1 MEFFTSPHNSVK
13 IAFDIFPSTSEKGRI
28 LFLTGRAEY
37 YLKYERFFNLMN
49 ENGFSVYAMD
59 HRGQGASG
67 RMLEN
72 PQKGYVE
79 NFDFFVE
86 DADFFLKN
94 IVLKDIPGHVPV
106 FSISHSMGGAVS
118 LLLGMKNPGL
128 FQKMVFCSPMWGINF
143 GKTPEKAV
151 FFLST
156 MMCLLGKGKNYAP
169 GKGDYDQKTAFENN
183 RLTHDPELFSK
194 QKSFLHEH
202 PSFVL
207 GGPTNR
213 WVNESLKAI
222 KKIKNNK
229 LQPGCP
235 VLLLQ
240 AGADLVVSNAN
251 QDIIIKK
258 IELSTRIV
266 IKNSWHELL
275 YEEKTIYSQTVSQI
289 LNFLHY

>member
-1 MEFFTSPHNSVK
+1 MEFFTSPHNSIK
-13 IAFDIFPSTSEKGRI
+13 IAFDIFPSTSEKGRV

-37 YLKYERFFNLMN
+37 YLKYERFFKLLN

-67 RMLEN
+67 RMLED
-72 PQKGYVE
+72 PQKGHVE
-79 NFDFFVE
+79 NFNYFVE

-94 IVLKDIPGHVPV
+94 IIFKDKPYSVPV

-118 LLLGMKNPGL
+118 ALLGIKNPGL
-128 FQKMVFCSPMWGINF
+128 FKKMVFCSPMWGINF
-143 GKTPEKAV
+143 GKIPEKVVV
-151 FFLST
+151 FAST
-156 MMCLLGKGKNYAP
+156 LLCLFGKGENYALGKGA
-169 GKGDYDQKTAFENN
+169 YDLECVFENN
-183 RLTHDPELFSK
+183 RLTHDPERFNE
-194 QKSFLHEH
+194 QKTFLRKN
-202 PSFVL
+202 PSFIL

-213 WVNESLKAI
+213 WANESLKAI
-222 KKIKNNK
+222 KRIKNNK
-229 LQPGCP
+229 IPFGCQ

-266 IKNSWHELL
+266 IENSWHELL